1 MSATVLA
8 EEGMEMEG
16 ASGRRN
22 DRGDGRWPFG
32 KDSGFFGVVCDLNC
46 SDIPRPEPPD
56 SCRLITSSLL
66 PKKQAQRVAGEGCA
80 IVCSKIV

>member
-32 KDSGFFGVVCDLNC
+32 KDSGFF
-46 SDIPRPEPPD
+46 RR
-56 SCRLITSSLL
+56 RL
-66 PKKQAQRVAGEGCA
+66 
-80 IVCSKIV
+80 